1 MGLMPVRVDGILA
14 VVVEGEEAGLLTLL
28 MGGHGGLFVADG
40 KMHETT
46 LELEQEFALRISIVL
61 VLLDGIVNGL
71 TRERIFQLDGDDGQ
85 TVEEERGVYRVFVLL
100 AVFELTH
107 DAETIALIKRLVFG
121 IHAAGGLEVCQ
132 FEFCA
137 PICHT
142 FAQDIQDAIL
152 ADLTRNAV
160 EQFGGGFGSV
170 LLFEFFKFFGLGGL
184 DELNDFIGNQTQ
196 RLVVLFG
203 DALAIA

>member
-14 VVVEGEEAGLLTLL
+14 VFVEGEEAGLLALQ

-40 KMHETT
+40 KMHETA
-46 LELEQEFALRISIVL
+46 LERQQRLAIGEPVVL
-61 VLLDGIVNGL
+61 VLLLGIFQRL

-107 DAETIALIKRLVFG
+107 DAETIALIERLMFG

-137 PICHT
+137 PICHA
-142 FAQDIQDAIL
+142 FAQDVQDAIL

-160 EQFGGGFGSV
+160 EQFGGGVGSV

-196 RLVVLFG
+196 CLVVLFG
-203 DALAIA
+203 RALAIA